1 MLNLKELSERYK
13 DVGLGYIHFGGHSYY
28 EINSD
33 IPLSLNS
40 FGGTTGFILN
50 DKGEVELWEFVD
62 ASCTYYK
69 NGEEISED
77 EWHNTEESEDVQ
89 LDIRSDNTRKWWGK
103 TLDNYFPHE
112 WYPDRKIVAFE
123 LIGNLPFN
131 RKGVI
136 EKVVGEGENSWIELI
151 SPEGAYDFTVSDCLQ
166 CPEFF
171 KPLYTK

>member
-13 DVGLGYIHFGGHSYY
+13 DVGLGYIRFGGHSYY
-28 EINSD
+28 EVNSD

-62 ASCTYYK
+62 APYTYYK

-123 LIGNLPFN
+123 LVNNIPGF
-131 RKGVI
+131 RKGEVF
-136 EKVVGEGENSWIELI
+136 EVNVDECYADVGDSGVYYKLH
-151 SPEGAYDFTVSDCLQ
+151 DCLSY
-166 CPEFF
+166 PEFF
-171 KPLYTK
+171 MPIYDE